1 MNGII
6 VINKPRDF
14 TSFDVVAKSRGILKT
29 RKIGHGGTLD
39 PLATGVLPLF
49 LGNATKAVD
58 LSPQL
63 IKRYTARVRLGIMT
77 DSGDITGEVTGRFKP
92 AGRAAIEEAIKA
104 HIGSITQTVPMY
116 SAVQIN
122 GRRLYDIAR
131 TGEVVNRPTR
141 EINIGSIEL
150 LEWSGDSFTIDVC
163 CSKGTYIRTLAED
176 ICRAAGSGGTIE
188 ALCRTESGGFT
199 LADCVTID
207 ELQAAAAKGE
217 LPLLPV
223 ERVFSPLLKIQ
234 LSERERRLFLNG
246 VKLDTAAADGSY
258 AVYCGEFI
266 GVAAA
271 EGGKLIKKAAFLES
285 TVL

>member
-49 LGNATKAVD
+49 LGCATKAVD
-58 LSPQL
+58 LAPCDQ
-63 IKRYTARVRLGIMT
+63 KRYTATVRTGITT
-77 DSGDITGEVTGRFKP
+77 DSGDITGSVTERFDAP
-92 AGRAAIEEAIKA
+92 SVSSIERAVKSFL
-104 HIGSITQTVPMY
+104 GSITQTVPMY

-131 TGEVVNRPTR
+131 TGAVVERPKR
-141 EINIGSIEL
+141 DIVIEAIEL
-150 LEWSGDSFTIDVC
+150 LDCASDRFVIDVR

-199 LADCVTID
+199 LDDCI
-207 ELQAAAAKGE
+207 ELSELKAAAESGN

-223 ERVFSPLLKIQ
+223 ERVFSGLPKIE
-234 LSERERRLFLNG
+234 LDARRCRLFLNG
-246 VKLDTAAADGSY
+246 VRLEVNFKDGVY
-258 AVYCGEFI
+258 AVYSGGFLA
-266 GVAAA
+266 VASV
-271 EGGKLIKKAAFLES
+271 EGGVIIKKAAFLENANQ
-285 TVL
+285 